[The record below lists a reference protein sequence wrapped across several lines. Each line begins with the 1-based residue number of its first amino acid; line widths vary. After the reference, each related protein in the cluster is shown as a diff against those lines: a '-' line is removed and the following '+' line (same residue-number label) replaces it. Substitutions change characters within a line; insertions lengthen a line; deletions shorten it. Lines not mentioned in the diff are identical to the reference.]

1 MNYGSEPETIHA
13 FIATEGGVPEVCDTM
28 TGEVREAQV
37 IRGQEAGENGQQA
50 GYEIELT
57 LPCNYGILVVSKA

>member
-1 MNYGSEPETIHA
+1 
-13 FIATEGGVPEVCDTM
+13 M
-28 TGEVREAQV
+28 TGEVSEAQV
-37 IRGQEAGENGQQA
+37 IRRQEAGENGQQA